1 MIILI
6 IVIALGPGWKMC
18 IPPRVL
24 DIVIITYQA
33 HRLIVSTGFVDEER
47 EMSFINSLSKVITHG
62 PHTTTQDELSRLG
75 GSLASECPASDS
87 NSVRSHLGKWLN
99 ILILDSKAGK

>member
-6 IVIALGPGWKMC
+6 IVIALGLGWKMC

-62 PHTTTQDELSRLG
+62 PHTTTQDELSRL
-75 GSLASECPASDS
+75 
-87 NSVRSHLGKWLN
+87 RSPMSWRQPGF
-99 ILILDSKAGK
+99 